1 MNVRRRGMGSPE
13 PTHLLASALLALDV
27 VVGRGRDHKIRKIV
41 AVGLDRAIFT
51 PRCQYVMRV
60 TARHTLV
67 TLART
72 TELAWC
78 PMRGAGPVPGWHRP
92 PEKSLEDRG

>member
-1 MNVRRRGMGSPE
+1 
-13 PTHLLASALLALDV
+13 
-27 VVGRGRDHKIRKIV
+27 
-41 AVGLDRAIFT
+41 
-51 PRCQYVMRV
+51 VMRV